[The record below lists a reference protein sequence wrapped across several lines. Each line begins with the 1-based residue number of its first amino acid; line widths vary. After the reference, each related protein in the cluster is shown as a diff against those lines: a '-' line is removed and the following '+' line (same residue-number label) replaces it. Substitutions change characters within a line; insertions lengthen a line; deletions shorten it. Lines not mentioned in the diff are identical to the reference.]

1 MTEFSILS
9 NGRIERS
16 AVYVNGEQLR
26 GVKEILLSLDEN
38 GTFDAILQYVGVDGL
53 LYTRQM
59 FNEYLDSVQTTEPTF
74 SEEEASRM
82 RLLTVQS
89 DGDIGST
96 VVFLDNEEQ
105 MGIVSLYV
113 HMKSPTHTSGGLRAF
128 FSGKKDIPERAEFK
142 AEITYRNDDDSLSSE
157 ELY

>member
-1 MTEFSILS
+1 MTEFTILS
-9 NGRIERS
+9 NGRMERT

-38 GTFDAILQYVGVDGL
+38 GTFDAILQYVGTDGQ

-59 FNEYLDSVQTTEPTF
+59 FNEYLDAVQTTDPTF
-74 SEEEASRM
+74 DEEEASRM
-82 RLLTVQS
+82 RALTVQS
-89 DGDIGST
+89 DGDIAGT
-96 VVFLDNEEQ
+96 IVFIDGEEQ
-105 MGIVSLYV
+105 AGIVSLYV

-128 FSGKKDIPERAEFK
+128 FSGKKDIPERTEFK
-142 AEITYRNDDDSLSSE
+142 AEITYRNDDDSLSTE